1 MTMKGLILIPL
12 FFCFCLFKLSA
23 QTSIKT
29 ITQLQDTINK
39 ILANEHQSSLM
50 LAVVTR
56 DTVLLSEGF
65 GIANMDTKQKAT
77 SQTLFPMASI
87 TKTFT
92 ALAIMKLVKQGKL
105 SLYDDLSKIAPE
117 IVFTNNWEK
126 TNPVKIIHLLEHTS
140 GFDDLRFNTFWN
152 NDLNITELQ
161 AIEKCKNSMHCRWIP
176 GEREAYSNIGYN
188 ILGYLIEKL
197 SGLKYDVF
205 LKKEILLPIGMT
217 NSNFIVPVKPSQLY
231 ADPYDWNGNKFIR
244 LPHLQ
249 FYGKGAGALYS
260 CSDDM
265 AKFVRF
271 MLNDG
276 NNINLPDLHSIVEQ
290 MEIPE
295 STPVAKLGLKTGYG
309 KGITVDYLNYKF
321 PFYVHGGRS
330 IGFFSRYAYNR
341 DLEVGFVV
349 CSSNPTPISDLLL
362 HYFTDSLPTPKQ
374 IQTIPVNF
382 ETLKSYEGYYQ
393 LKSPRFEILNK
404 YLEELFHG
412 YHIEVRGDSLY
423 SYGFK
428 RPDQVLL
435 PVTAN
440 IFKRQ
445 NDNSPSFL
453 FTKNSEGNK
462 VLYEWG
468 AYYEKTSYAKILV
481 TQILVLGGLVC
492 GILLL
497 LSSIFWL
504 FKAIY
509 KRLPWKEYFR
519 RSLSAFGVLSLIIAF
534 GTLAYMATNVSQM
547 GTVNFFTI
555 TFFIGTVLFAILS
568 IAGFILTIKR
578 FGQITNKLTK
588 WYLLVTTTWLLAL
601 VVFYFHYDWIGLRMW
616 SY

>member
-1 MTMKGLILIPL
+1 MIKKRLILIPL
-12 FFCFCLFKLSA
+12 FVCFCLFKLSA

-39 ILANEHQSSLM
+39 ILINEHQSSIM
-50 LAVVTR
+50 LAVVTK
-56 DTVLLSEGF
+56 DTVLLSNGF
-65 GIANMDTKQKAT
+65 GTANIDTKQKAT

-105 SLYDDLSKIAPE
+105 SLYDNLSKIAPE
-117 IVFTNNWEK
+117 IIFTNKWEK

-140 GFDDLRFNTFWN
+140 GFDDLRFNTFWS
-152 NDLNITELQ
+152 NDLNISELQ
-161 AIEKCKNSMHCRWIP
+161 AIEKCKNSMYCRWTP

-197 SGLKYDVF
+197 SGLRYDDF

-217 NSNFIVPVKPSQLY
+217 NSNFIIPTKPNSVN
-231 ADPYDWNGNKFIR
+231 ATPYEWNGNNYKQ
-244 LPHLQ
+244 LPFLQ
-249 FYGKGAGALYS
+249 MVGKGSGALYS
-260 CSDDM
+260 CADDM
-265 AKFVRF
+265 AKFVKF
-271 MLNDG
+271 MLNNG
-276 NNINLPDLHSIVEQ
+276 NAEIER

-295 STPVAKLGLKTGYG
+295 NTPAAKLGLKTGYG
-309 KGITVDYLNYKF
+309 KGITVDFLNYKF
-321 PFYVHGGRS
+321 PFYGHDGAGL
-330 IGFFSRYAYNR
+330 GFNSRYAYNR
-341 DLEVGFVV
+341 DLKVGFVI
-349 CSSNPTPISDLLL
+349 CSSNSNLFSDLLL
-362 HYFTDSLPTPKQ
+362 NYLTDSLQKPKPIPT
-374 IQTIPVNF
+374 ISVSI

-412 YHIEVRGDSLY
+412 YHIELKGDSLH

-428 RPDQVLL
+428 RPDQVML
-435 PVTAN
+435 PVTSA
-440 IFKRQ
+440 IFRKP
-445 NDNSPSFL
+445 NENLPSFL
-453 FTKNSEGNK
+453 FTTNQEGNK

-468 AYYEKTSYAKILV
+468 AYYEKTSFTKILV
-481 TQILVLGGLVC
+481 IRILVLGGLVC

-504 FKAIY
+504 FKAIF
-509 KRLPWKEYFR
+509 KKLSWKEYFK

-534 GTLAYMATNVSQM
+534 GTLAYMETNVSLM

-555 TFFIGTVLFAILS
+555 TFFIGTILFAVLC

-578 FGQITNKLTK
+578 FRQITNKWTM
-588 WYLLVTTTWLLAL
+588 WYLFVTTTWLLAL

>member
-1 MTMKGLILIPL
+1 MTKKRLILILL
-12 FFCFCLFKLSA
+12 FFCFCLCKLSA

-29 ITQLQDTINK
+29 IIQLQDTINK
-39 ILANEHQSSLM
+39 ILLNEHQSSLM

-105 SLYDDLSKIAPE
+105 SVYDDLSKIAPE
-117 IVFTNNWEK
+117 IVFTNKWEK

-197 SGLKYDVF
+197 SGLKFDVF
-205 LKKEILLPIGMT
+205 LKKEIFLPIGMT

-231 ADPYDWNGNKFIR
+231 AAPYDWNGNKFIR

-260 CSDDM
+260 CADDM
-265 AKFVRF
+265 AKFIQF

-295 STPVAKLGLKTGYG
+295 STPAAKLGLKTGYG

-321 PFYVHGGRS
+321 PFYVHGGTS

-341 DLEVGFVV
+341 DLKIGFVV
-349 CSSNPTPISDLLL
+349 CGSNPNQISDLLI
-362 HYFTDSLPTPKQ
+362 HYFTDSLQTPKQ
-374 IQTIPVNF
+374 IQTIPVN
-382 ETLKSYEGYYQ
+382 
-393 LKSPRFEILNK
+393 N
-404 YLEELFHG
+404 
-412 YHIEVRGDSLY
+412 
-423 SYGFK
+423 
-428 RPDQVLL
+428 
-435 PVTAN
+435 
-440 IFKRQ
+440 
-445 NDNSPSFL
+445 
-453 FTKNSEGNK
+453 
-462 VLYEWG
+462 
-468 AYYEKTSYAKILV
+468 
-481 TQILVLGGLVC
+481 
-492 GILLL
+492 
-497 LSSIFWL
+497 
-504 FKAIY
+504 
-509 KRLPWKEYFR
+509 
-519 RSLSAFGVLSLIIAF
+519 
-534 GTLAYMATNVSQM
+534 GT
-547 GTVNFFTI
+547 
-555 TFFIGTVLFAILS
+555 
-568 IAGFILTIKR
+568 
-578 FGQITNKLTK
+578 
-588 WYLLVTTTWLLAL
+588 
-601 VVFYFHYDWIGLRMW
+601 
-616 SY
+616 